1 MPLISIS
8 HQTEIL
14 FLWLAILDNHFETLA
29 LLFWKE
35 GEIIPAKTP
44 AKKQLCKTN

>member
-8 HQTEIL
+8 HQTEIP

-35 GEIIPAKTP
+35 GEIIPAK
-44 AKKQLCKTN
+44 KQLCKTN

>member
-8 HQTEIL
+8 HQTGIL